1 MKLTLTHF
9 KIAKGF
15 ILTKGKWRD
24 CNDQVTIVNAYTP
37 CIYNETFV
45 VSGELINRKRA
56 YENKVCCVIGDFNAI
71 TNHQERNG
79 TGQMVRGDR
88 EIEGFNSFIERTE
101 LSDILTIGRQITWY
115 SASGN
120 AMSRLDRVL

>member
-1 MKLTLTHF
+1 LKLTLTHF

-24 CNDQVTIVNAYTP
+24 CNDQVTIVNTYTP
-37 CIYNETFV
+37 CVYNEKFV

-56 YENKVCCVIGDFNAI
+56 YENKVCCIISDFNAI
-71 TNHQERNG
+71 TKHQERNRI
-79 TGQMVRGDR
+79 GQMARGDR
-88 EIEGFNSFIERTE
+88 EIERFNSFIERME
-101 LSDILTIGRQITWY
+101 LSDIPMIGRQITWY

-120 AMSRLDRVL
+120 GMSRLERVL